1 MFCVISSIVI
11 IIFELICC
19 QIFFESFCGRPT
31 EQDKWQK
38 ILLIF
43 LGSSAPIKYSCIECI
58 FHFLQPFVASVVSI
72 DTAKMDCKL

>member
-38 ILLIF
+38 ILLMIL
-43 LGSSAPIKYSCIECI
+43 LGGC
-58 FHFLQPFVASVVSI
+58 
-72 DTAKMDCKL
+72 DTI